1 MLNSDIQKM
10 IFIYNA
16 LNEGWIVKKIKDN
29 EYEFLK
35 KKKDF
40 NYSKNIFLNKDFL
53 VNFINNNLK
62 LENI

>member
-1 MLNSDIQKM
+1 MLNTDIQKM

-16 LNEGWIVKKIKDN
+16 LNEGWVVKKIKDN
-29 EYEFLK
+29 QYEFLK

-40 NYSKNIFLNKDFL
+40 NCSKNIFLDKDFL